1 MSLCKECGAT
11 LPENS
16 RYCLQCGTEATGD
29 AGPNLRTQAQPEL
42 DFLKPAL
49 AGGLALGILSSIPI
63 VNFANCICCLWVL
76 AGGGLTA
83 YLLNQQ
89 RPGRLTYGDG
99 AFGGVIA
106 GLVGAVVATIIS
118 IPVTWIMAGSIAA
131 QRAQME
137 TIFNQNP
144 DIPPAFRSLFE
155 QLMSGQV
162 TAIGLLFGFIINA
175 LLFGLFAMIGGILV
189 VALLNRKRP
198 AD

>member
-29 AGPNLRTQAQPEL
+29 GGAGPRTQAQPDL

-49 AGGLALGILSSIPI
+49 AGGLALGILSAIPI
-63 VNFANCICCLWVL
+63 VNFVNCICCLWVL

-118 IPVTWIMAGSIAA
+118 IPVTWIMAG
-131 QRAQME
+131 
-137 TIFNQNP
+137 
-144 DIPPAFRSLFE
+144 
-155 QLMSGQV
+155 
-162 TAIGLLFGFIINA
+162 
-175 LLFGLFAMIGGILV
+175 
-189 VALLNRKRP
+189 
-198 AD
+198 